1 MTVALQNQPLFPP
14 PASAVSLVPG
24 TVMHAR
30 MKPKVHRFSYKVFN
44 LLIDIDRLPEAGR
57 VSRVFSVGARFN
69 LASFRES
76 DHGDGRTPLRA
87 HVERLLRPAG
97 IDLTGGRV
105 LLLCYPRILGFV
117 FNPISVYFCYAA
129 DASLAAVI
137 YEVRNTF
144 GEMHSYVAPIA
155 TGELSEAGLRQ
166 TRKKLFYVSPFLDMA
181 LRYHFRLL
189 PPGEAVRLRILETD
203 AEGPILAATFTG
215 TREDLTTAGLLRQC
229 IAIPFMT
236 LKVVAGIHWEALKLW
251 LKGVGL
257 RTRPAPPAATS
268 YADRPEPSSTELA
281 ATELTA
287 AWTQHRPLPACD
299 QPIGTHR

>member
-1 MTVALQNQPLFPP
+1 MTPGPQLQPIFPP

-30 MKPKVHRFSYKVFN
+30 MKPKPHRFSYKVFN
-44 LLIDIDRLPEAGR
+44 LLIDLDRLTEAGR
-57 VSRVFSVGARFN
+57 ASRLFSIGRRFN
-69 LASFRES
+69 LAGFRES
-76 DHGDGRTPLRA
+76 DHGDGKTPLRS

-97 IDLTGGRV
+97 VDISGGRV

-117 FNPISVYFCYAA
+117 FNPISVYFCYDA
-129 DASLAAVI
+129 DDALAAVI

-144 GEMHSYVAPIA
+144 GEMHTYVAPVA
-155 TGELSEAGLRQ
+155 AGELSEAGLRQ
-166 TRKKLFYVSPFLDMA
+166 SRAKLFYVSPFLDMA

-189 PPGEAVRLRILETD
+189 PPGDAVRVRILETD
-203 AEGPILAATFTG
+203 AEGPILAASFAG
-215 TREDLTTAGLLRQC
+215 TREDLTTSGLLAQC
-229 IAIPFMT
+229 LAIPFMT

-257 RTRPAPPAATS
+257 RARPAPPGATS
-268 YADRPEPSSTELA
+268 YADRPEPP
-281 ATELTA
+281 A